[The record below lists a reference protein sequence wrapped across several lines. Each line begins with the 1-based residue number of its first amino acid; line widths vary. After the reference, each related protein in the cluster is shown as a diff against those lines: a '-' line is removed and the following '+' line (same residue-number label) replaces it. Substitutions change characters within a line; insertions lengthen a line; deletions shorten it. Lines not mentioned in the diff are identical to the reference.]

1 MQYNTED
8 MIVLILCVMMM
19 SIGILYLC
27 KYNTRCFTNSSRPYV
42 TPTTPEEIPPT
53 PPTPPT
59 PAGYIHPIQ
68 EIPPLPT

>member
-19 SIGILYLC
+19 MGIVILSFC
-27 KYNTRCFTNSSRPYV
+27 KYNTRCCINESQSYV
-42 TPTTPEEIPPT
+42 APETPEEILET
-53 PPTPPT
+53 SV
-59 PAGYIHPIQ
+59 GYIHPIQ

>member
-19 SIGILYLC
+19 SIGILYLQR
-27 KYNTRCFTNSSRPYV
+27 YNTRCCINAPQTDI
-42 TPTTPEEIPPT
+42 TPETPEEILET
-53 PPTPPT
+53 PV
-59 PAGYIHPIQ
+59 GYIHPIQ

>member
-19 SIGILYLC
+19 GIVISSFC
-27 KYNTRCFTNSSRPYV
+27 KYNTRCCINEYV
-42 TPTTPEEIPPT
+42 APETPEEILET
-53 PPTPPT
+53 SV
-59 PAGYIHPIQ
+59 GYIHPIQ